1 MLNLG
6 QKVMY
11 KGIETKII
19 GVDKSDMALRKYAI
33 GYVDPSLL
41 AVSHDFNIKDF
52 DKRLRDFEYL
62 EGEPNGHTWVMASEV
77 KEIAKPKAVK
87 VNLDNIMEVGKWFME
102 LTGKDFGSRGLKFYK
117 DILMDRSYG
126 YKNIYLLESSS
137 NNDLHYN
144 GDKTMDNPDIRS
156 KFDIIEYRIVE
167 YKKEDKGMRFEREG
181 FEFRGWKLGEE
192 VMYDG
197 EKTKIVGF
205 DLGYTDGGSI
215 VVAYEDGWD
224 FETAP
229 CKNNANNPVFINGVK
244 GNCYWVLE
252 KWLTKITPETTK
264 IYSFAE
270 LHGKKSACG
279 NFFIEA
285 TPTLI
290 KVFTKTT
297 TRDSVGVFQ
306 VGRTSKLNTLADLT
320 NFGFEL
326 YELVEFELSE
336 YTRKKFAGFG
346 DKKVCRLA
354 SIGDVWFVRVY
365 HDGKDGQYDTISLTK
380 EDKINKADFLV
391 EEVK

>member
-19 GVDKSDMALRKYAI
+19 GVDKSDMAETPYAI
-33 GYVDPSLL
+33 SYVDYEKTCSSGSRNIRYFRGLL
-41 AVSHDFNIKDF
+41 GRFSCVDNA
-52 DKRLRDFEYL
+52 
-62 EGEPNGHTWVMASEV
+62 PNGYTWVTADDI

-87 VNLDNIMEVGKWFME
+87 VNLDNLMEVGKWFME
-102 LTGKDFGSRGLKFYK
+102 LTGKKPFASGGLEFYK
-117 DILMDRSYG
+117 MFMDGSYEHEDS
-126 YKNIYLLESSS
+126 IWLVE
-137 NNDLHYN
+137 NDDNTFHYN
-144 GDKTMDNPDIRS
+144 HSKTMETPRLHD
-156 KFDIIEYRIVE
+156 EWEVLE
-167 YKKEDKGMRFEREG
+167 YKKEDKGMRFEKEG

-192 VMYDG
+192 VMYEG
-197 EKTKIVGF
+197 EKTRIVGF
-205 DLGYTDGGSI
+205 DVSREGGS
-215 VVAYEDGWD
+215 VCVADSHGWD
-224 FETAP
+224 YETSS
-229 CKNNANNPVFINGVK
+229 CKTNVEGPVFLEGVRGK
-244 GNCYWVLE
+244 CYWVLRRQ
-252 KWLTKITPETTK
+252 LTKITPEVTK
-264 IYSFAE
+264 IYSFAD

-290 KVFTKTT
+290 KVFTKTA

-306 VGRTSKLNTLADLT
+306 VSRTSKLNTLADLT

-326 YELVEFELSE
+326 YELVEFELSDF
-336 YTRKKFAGFG
+336 TKNKFLGFG
-346 DKKVCRLA
+346 NKKVCKLA

-380 EDKINKADFLV
+380 EDKINKAEFLV